1 MMKENTWQLKVKT
14 KNTPTFMKILVT
26 GGAGFI
32 GSNLIK
38 RLIKENNTVH
48 SLDNYS
54 TGNTKIKGC
63 EYFEGD
69 ITEIDTVHQDYN
81 IIFHLAAQS
90 RVQPSFDNPSET
102 YRVNVTGTEAV
113 CKFAY
118 KIGAKVVYAGSS
130 SKHHN
135 PATSPYAMYKY
146 LGEGICKLYKE
157 SFNLEVEIC
166 RFYNVYGPGEALDE
180 INGNV
185 IGIWRSRINRG
196 VEIDVVGD
204 GDQRRDFTHVE
215 DIVDGLHRVGT
226 KSIEHYDAW
235 ELGTG
240 VNYSI
245 KDLSKMFQ
253 HKFGCPV
260 RYIADQPGNYKAT
273 LCENNDAIVLLGWE
287 PQDKLLYYINNLDN
301 YED

>member
-1 MMKENTWQLKVKT
+1 
-14 KNTPTFMKILVT
+14 MKILVT

-38 RLIKENNTVH
+38 KLLKENHTVH

-69 ITEIDTVHQDYN
+69 IEEIDTIHTDYDL
-81 IIFHLAAQS
+81 IFHLAAQS

-102 YRVNVTGTEAV
+102 FRINVKGTEEV
-113 CKFAY
+113 CKFASR
-118 KIGAKVVYAGSS
+118 IGAKVVYAGSS

-146 LGEGICKLYKE
+146 LGEGVVNLYKE
-157 SFNLEVEIC
+157 SFGLNAEIC

-185 IGIWRSRINRG
+185 IGIWRSRVARETHI
-196 VEIDVVGD
+196 EVVGD
-204 GDQRRDFTHVE
+204 GEQRRDFTHVD
-215 DIVDGLHRVGT
+215 DIVDGLWRIGRQWFQKAPEFFQTSSSV
-226 KSIEHYDAW
+226 EAW

-245 KDLSKMFQ
+245 KELAEMFQ
-253 HKFGCPV
+253 KKYGCPV
-260 RYIADQPGNYKAT
+260 KYVTDQPGNYRLT
-273 LCENNDAIVLLGWE
+273 LCTDTTAQDILGWE
-287 PQDKLLYYINNLDN
+287 PKDRLVHYIQNL
-301 YED
+301 

>member
-1 MMKENTWQLKVKT
+1 MKV
-14 KNTPTFMKILVT
+14 LVT

-38 RLIKENNTVH
+38 RLLKEGHEVH

-54 TGNTKIKGC
+54 TGTTKNHLHSV
-63 EYFEGD
+63 EYISGD
-69 ITEIDTVHQDYN
+69 VNEYGSYSLPSKDYD
-81 IIFHLAAQS
+81 IIYHIAAQS

-102 YRVNVTGTEAV
+102 FYSNVLGTKRVCEYAL
-113 CKFAY
+113 
-118 KIGAKVVYAGSS
+118 KIGARVVYAGSS

-146 LGEGICKLYKE
+146 LGEGVCKLYKE

-180 INGNV
+180 VNGNV

-196 VEIDVVGD
+196 ADIEIVGD
-204 GDQRRDFTHVE
+204 GKQRRDFTHVD
-215 DIVDGLHRVGT
+215 DIVDGLYKVGT
-226 KSIEHYDAW
+226 KGVEHHDAW

-245 KDLSKMFQ
+245 IELAKMFQ
-253 HKFGCPV
+253 DKFNCEIS
-260 RYIADQPGNYKAT
+260 YLEDQPGNYRAT
-273 LCENNDAIVLLGWE
+273 LCESEDAIEILGWK
-287 PQDKLLYYINNLDN
+287 PQDKLLYYIQSL
-301 YED
+301 

>member
-1 MMKENTWQLKVKT
+1 
-14 KNTPTFMKILVT
+14 MKILVT

-32 GSNLIK
+32 GSNLVK
-38 RLIKENNTVH
+38 RLLDEEHIVH

-69 ITEIDTVHQDYN
+69 IEEIDTIHKDYDL
-81 IIFHLAAQS
+81 IFHLAAQS
-90 RVQPSFDNPSET
+90 RVQPSFENPTET
-102 YRVNVTGTEAV
+102 FRVNVKGTEEV
-113 CKFAY
+113 CKFASR
-118 KIGAKVVYAGSS
+118 IGAKVVYAGSS

-146 LGEGICKLYKE
+146 LGEGVINLYKE
-157 SFNLEVEIC
+157 SFGLNAEIC

-185 IGIWRSRINRG
+185 IGIWRSRIAR
-196 VEIDVVGD
+196 ESHIEVVGD
-204 GDQRRDFTHVE
+204 GEQRRDFTHVD
-215 DIVDGLHRVGT
+215 DIVDGLWRIGRQWFQKAPEFFQT
-226 KSIEHYDAW
+226 SSSIEAW

-245 KDLSKMFQ
+245 KELAEMFQ
-253 HKFGCPV
+253 NKTGCPIK
-260 RYIADQPGNYKAT
+260 YISDQPGNYRLT
-273 LCENNDAIVLLGWE
+273 LCTDTTTQDILGWE
-287 PQDKLLYYINNLDN
+287 PKDRLVDYIQNLYK
-301 YED
+301 

>member
-1 MMKENTWQLKVKT
+1 
-14 KNTPTFMKILVT
+14 MKILVT

-38 RLIKENNTVH
+38 RLIKENNVVH

-54 TGNTKIKGC
+54 TGNTKVKGC

-69 ITEIDTVHQDYN
+69 IIEIDTVHQDYD

-113 CKFAY
+113 CKFAHN
-118 KIGAKVVYAGSS
+118 IGAKVVYAGSS

-204 GDQRRDFTHVE
+204 GNQRRDFTHVD
-215 DIVDGLHRVGT
+215 DIVDGLYKVGT
-226 KSIEHYDAW
+226 KNIEHYDAW

-260 RYIADQPGNYKAT
+260 RYIQDQPGNYKAT

-287 PQDKLLYYINNLDN
+287 PQDKLLYYINNLD
-301 YED
+301 

>member
-1 MMKENTWQLKVKT
+1 
-14 KNTPTFMKILVT
+14 MKILVT

-38 RLIKENNTVH
+38 KLLKENHTVH

-69 ITEIDTVHQDYN
+69 IEEIDTIHTDYDL
-81 IIFHLAAQS
+81 IFHLAAQS

-102 YRVNVTGTEAV
+102 FRINVKGTEEV
-113 CKFAY
+113 CKFASR
-118 KIGAKVVYAGSS
+118 IGAKVVYAGSS

-146 LGEGICKLYKE
+146 LGEGVVNLYKE
-157 SFNLEVEIC
+157 SFGLNAEIC

-185 IGIWRSRINRG
+185 IGIWRSRVAREAHI
-196 VEIDVVGD
+196 EVVGD
-204 GDQRRDFTHVE
+204 GEQRRDFTHVD
-215 DIVDGLHRVGT
+215 DIVDGLWRIGRQWFQKAPEFFQTSSSV
-226 KSIEHYDAW
+226 EAW

-245 KDLSKMFQ
+245 KELAEMFQ
-253 HKFGCPV
+253 KKYGCPV
-260 RYIADQPGNYKAT
+260 KYVMDQPGNYRLT
-273 LCENNDAIVLLGWE
+273 LCTDTTAQDILGWE
-287 PQDKLLYYINNLDN
+287 PKDRLVHYIQNL
-301 YED
+301 

>member
-1 MMKENTWQLKVKT
+1 
-14 KNTPTFMKILVT
+14 MKILVT

-32 GSNLIK
+32 GSNLVK
-38 RLIKENNTVH
+38 RLLSEGHKVH

-69 ITEIDTVHQDYN
+69 IEEIDTIHTDYDL
-81 IIFHLAAQS
+81 IFHLAAQS
-90 RVQPSFDNPSET
+90 RVQPSFDNPTET
-102 YRVNVTGTEAV
+102 FRVNVKGTEAV
-113 CKFAY
+113 CKFALD
-118 KIGAKVVYAGSS
+118 IGARVVYAGSS

-135 PATSPYAMYKY
+135 PATSPYAMYKF

-180 INGNV
+180 VNGNV
-185 IGIWRSRINRG
+185 IGIWRSKVLREAPIQ
-196 VEIDVVGD
+196 IVGD
-204 GDQRRDFTHVE
+204 GEQRRDFTYVD
-215 DIVDGLHRVGT
+215 DIVDGLYKVAT
-226 KSIEHYDAW
+226 KGIEHYDAW

-245 KDLSKMFQ
+245 NELAKMFQ
-253 HKFGCPV
+253 HKYGCP
-260 RYIADQPGNYKAT
+260 IQHISDQKGNYRET
-273 LCENNDAIVLLGWE
+273 LCTDEDAIDLLGWA
-287 PQDKLLYYINNLDN
+287 PQDRLLYYIQNL
-301 YED
+301 